1 MPERCTAL
9 RSSCN
14 RRPSCGGG
22 GDGRTN
28 RSTDNA
34 YANVSN
40 YLSVFF
46 YRVQGKEI
54 WENTEVN
61 EKKKISETIKSG
73 ISRATERER
82 QHHTESGITIDAV
95 KSSWMIRS
103 WKKSRQTHTTHRHII
118 SCVTSLEMIVCA
130 AYYFQCTLATSNATE
145 KCIGTGPMAFACHRS
160 HSQQIIWATCGLGPI
175 GIPHHRHQNDDDAN
189 DCLQWQCASELA
201 NRLHHTH
208 STINI

>member
-1 MPERCTAL
+1 MRKH
-9 RSSCN
+9 RSQ
-14 RRPSCGGG
+14 R
-22 GDGRTN
+22 
-28 RSTDNA
+28 
-34 YANVSN
+34 
-40 YLSVFF
+40 
-46 YRVQGKEI
+46 
-54 WENTEVN
+54 
-61 EKKKISETIKSG
+61 KKKNIRNNKIWYIKSNWARTAAPHG
-73 ISRATERER
+73 EWY
-82 QHHTESGITIDAV
+82 HHRCSEIELDD
-95 KSSWMIRS
+95 KKL
-103 WKKSRQTHTTHRHII
+103 KKSRQTHTTHRHII